1 MSSLSDLPNIGRV
14 LENLLH
20 GAGIDSAEQL
30 RKTGAKEA
38 FLRIRHTDP
47 TACVHMLYGL
57 EGAVRGVRDTMLSE
71 NTKRSLR
78 DFHRA
83 LTSPKS
89 NRTE

>member
-30 RKTGAKEA
+30 REIGAKGA
-38 FLRIRHTDP
+38 FLRIRLTDP

-57 EGAVRGVRDTMLSE
+57 EGAVQGVRDTMLSRS
-71 NTKRSLR
+71 TKQSLR
-78 DFHRA
+78 EFHRTLA
-83 LTSPKS
+83 SPES
-89 NRTE
+89 NVTE